1 MRNQWKVILEEL
13 DNINDQAD
21 EAIEASAAET
31 STSEDDSLD
40 SELPD
45 DSDDVS
51 SPEGLDSENDDLDS
65 VDLDKDSE
73 KPDSD
78 EDLDEIDDIKDYGA
92 NESDIDT
99 NGTIDE
105 LDKLFTPTLIASN
118 FTSEEDKKE
127 MQESMSN
134 ANCLTEANMVKFD
147 AETQASN
154 LIQIASLLIARSKKS
169 EKYDAFIKAYQ
180 LVKKLKGEI
189 RREEEGAA
197 KELARQYLQR
207 KIDGDNED
215 ASATAAKLLDLIK

>member
-1 MRNQWKVILEEL
+1 MKNQWKVILEEL
-13 DNINDQAD
+13 ENLNDQAD
-21 EAIEASAAET
+21 DAIKADET
-31 STSEDDSLD
+31 LEDDSIN

-45 DSDDVS
+45 DSEEDSEELS
-51 SPEGLDSENDDLDS
+51 SSEELDSDDDLS
-65 VDLDKDSE
+65 AVDLDKDS

-78 EDLDEIDDIKDYGA
+78 ESEIDDTDNYGA
-92 NESDIDT
+92 DASDMDT

-105 LDKLFTPTLIASN
+105 LDKLFTPILIASN
-118 FTSEEDKKE
+118 YTSDEDAKE

-197 KELARQYLQR
+197 KELAKQYLQR
-207 KIDGDNED
+207 KIDSDNED
-215 ASATAAKLLDLIK
+215 ASASAAKLLSSIK